1 VNTTQAHTK
10 HVSIGIIAWNEEQA
24 IKPMLTSL
32 FQQSLFS
39 GLSKRGLTCEVVCI
53 VNGSTDR
60 TAEVAAEILT
70 RQSLEH
76 AHAETFTWRVMN
88 VQERGKINAWN
99 LFVHSFSSKQ
109 AQFLFL
115 MDADIIIHQRD
126 SLWNMLRALENN
138 GEASV
143 TVDRPCK
150 DIWFKQNKTQLEK
163 LSLAASSM
171 TRTARGQLCGQLY
184 CIRSEVARNIYLP
197 KDLAACEDGFIKALV
212 CTDFLRHPVWP
223 GRIQLVK
230 EAAHTFEA
238 YTRPASIFKNQ
249 KRQMIGQT
257 IVHVLVDDYLKKL
270 PLSQR
275 AKLAETLRVKEQTD
289 PAWLKQLIAEHI
301 ARTRFFWRLYPG
313 MLTHR
318 FQRLAS
324 LSAMKK
330 LICFP
335 AALAGFCVT
344 LVSGMMAHATL
355 KSGCTNYWPTVDRSK
370 FKQFELERQQAT

>member
-1 VNTTQAHTK
+1 
-10 HVSIGIIAWNEEQA
+10 
-24 IKPMLTSL
+24 
-32 FQQSLFS
+32 
-39 GLSKRGLTCEVVCI
+39 
-53 VNGSTDR
+53 
-60 TAEVAAEILT
+60 
-70 RQSLEH
+70 
-76 AHAETFTWRVMN
+76 
-88 VQERGKINAWN
+88 
-99 LFVHSFSSKQ
+99 
-109 AQFLFL
+109 
-115 MDADIIIHQRD
+115 
-126 SLWNMLRALENN
+126 
-138 GEASV
+138 
-143 TVDRPCK
+143 
-150 DIWFKQNKTQLEK
+150 
-163 LSLAASSM
+163 M
-171 TRTARGQLCGQLY
+171 TRAARGQLCGQLY

-197 KDLAACEDGFIKALV
+197 KDLAACEDGFVKALV
-212 CTDFLRHPVWP
+212 CTDFLRHAVWP

-238 YTRPASIFKNQ
+238 YTKPASIFKNQ

-275 AKLAETLRVKEQTD
+275 AKLADTLRAKEQTD

-344 LVSGMMAHATL
+344 LISGMMAHATL